1 LATAQLSRV
10 PFPSQAP
17 DGASH
22 AAEVMSRCST
32 RLQGKIETQDFDVFL
47 CHQSEDKPAVK
58 EIGNQLKD
66 LGILPWL
73 DEWELRPG
81 LPWQRSLEKQIG
93 QIK

>member
-1 LATAQLSRV
+1 
-10 PFPSQAP
+10 
-17 DGASH
+17 
-22 AAEVMSRCST
+22 MSRCST